1 MFSQNQENSE
11 NLGAKTNQSNSQS
24 YLNNIQLFQSSNG
37 LTDSINKDTII
48 DQMQE
53 KIGDLLRVNEQ
64 LNNVNNQYEKQKE
77 QYILLQNKYEKD
89 SQSSQQRISKLEE
102 ESAEKSDIIDSLKH
116 EISNLNDNKQELN
129 HTISSLR
136 QQIEQIQK
144 DSAIEIKKQVQW
156 QTAELKTSLDI
167 KQKEVQD
174 LIDQN
179 NQLKSQLS
187 AHDETISK
195 SRIENQELLIIKN
208 EKERENDQI
217 KSEIVKLRNKLSI
230 IKQKQQKE
238 SEQYQKKLLELNS
251 FQFEIANLKQKEA
264 LCKEKIKRLN
274 GNLIEANNVI
284 QKLLSIEG
292 GFNSPDKLIE
302 FVQNKNKTVNTL
314 QKEIKSQRKTL
325 KKFALAI
332 QKYEQKLTSL
342 QTNLSASKSQN
353 KELAGKCEEQTNQIE
368 SLTATN
374 EKYKQKL
381 VFVQVYENIVNELR
395 RRIAEIVDTVNATE
409 KIESTNEYED
419 ALRMNTKEI
428 KLHHL
433 IITIIMFKRWKSLPG
448 FTPRVYVKDSR
459 NWWWMRSRDKLTG
472 IHVVALIAALR
483 DNIKRE
489 KSKISDLKSQIQ
501 SLENDIESIKNER
514 QTNEQEFKSKLDQ
527 IAELE
532 NELEYIKHIN
542 KDKVALEVYNE
553 LSEKMESK
561 KKKLTSTKSKLKEKE
576 VEVSK
581 LQESLNKAQQDYNN
595 QCLQTK
601 QRELSLEDLKYQLY
615 TCQNNLNNLQQ
626 SNEMKTKDI
635 LALERVN
642 RKERKG
648 RTAAQTQNTVLSV
661 ENKRLNFQV
670 SRQNRQ
676 ASNLTNA
683 NSGMPSSSPHTPER
697 PSVDF
702 TPK

>member
-1 MFSQNQENSE
+1 MFFNVRLKYFQILRIFMLSQNQENSE

-195 SRIENQELLIIKN
+195 SRIENHELLIIKN

-381 VFVQVYENIVNELR
+381 LVNL
-395 RRIAEIVDTVNATE
+395 
-409 KIESTNEYED
+409 
-419 ALRMNTKEI
+419 L
-428 KLHHL
+428 
-433 IITIIMFKRWKSLPG
+433 
-448 FTPRVYVKDSR
+448 
-459 NWWWMRSRDKLTG
+459 
-472 IHVVALIAALR
+472 
-483 DNIKRE
+483 
-489 KSKISDLKSQIQ
+489 
-501 SLENDIESIKNER
+501 
-514 QTNEQEFKSKLDQ
+514 
-527 IAELE
+527 
-532 NELEYIKHIN
+532 
-542 KDKVALEVYNE
+542 
-553 LSEKMESK
+553 
-561 KKKLTSTKSKLKEKE
+561 
-576 VEVSK
+576 
-581 LQESLNKAQQDYNN
+581 
-595 QCLQTK
+595 
-601 QRELSLEDLKYQLY
+601 
-615 TCQNNLNNLQQ
+615 
-626 SNEMKTKDI
+626 
-635 LALERVN
+635 
-642 RKERKG
+642 
-648 RTAAQTQNTVLSV
+648 
-661 ENKRLNFQV
+661 
-670 SRQNRQ
+670 
-676 ASNLTNA
+676 
-683 NSGMPSSSPHTPER
+683 
-697 PSVDF
+697 
-702 TPK
+702 